1 MNANTTIQND
11 RMEMPA
17 FASPVWWIVFK
28 REVSELWIWGKALYL
43 IILYSIYLGISS
55 FVFASNSELSLIP
68 PKEMVY
74 LTLMGAINVSIFV
87 ALIIGADSLSGERER
102 ATLEAL
108 LLTPA
113 NRTQM
118 VAGKFLASISPWPI
132 SFVISIPYL
141 LVLSQGDEAFSVA
154 LCWGALLGT
163 MVVPAFTAF
172 GLLVS
177 LWSASNK
184 TSLFVSLTCF
194 LLMFLPVQF
203 PGSAQTGVMGRMLKQ
218 FNPIEGLDHFLEKMI
233 VNNRT
238 LQELWIYLVASFGFA
253 ILVFGVLFL
262 FAAPRV
268 SLDGGIPIKMRRRQ
282 QPIISVLLLIGGVLT
297 GLVFSSPVSALQGTG
312 SQDLQISVDLD
323 HVAAKT
329 GDTVEYRS
337 VITNNGSEI
346 SPPLIVAM
354 NILNLNSSGDVVDPE
369 DWSPQRTQYI
379 EALRPGEAV
388 TLNWVVNIILDGD
401 FMVYMV
407 LIPEPDGPNSTSQV
421 FASPGIHIAVERFVK
436 INPGGILPYAIG
448 IPLLLILVMYVV
460 FRQRQKGVDAG

>member
-1 MNANTTIQND
+1 MSPNTASKNG
-11 RMEMPA
+11 RLEMPA

-28 REVSELWIWGKALYL
+28 RELSELWIWGRALYL

-74 LTLMGAINVSIFV
+74 LTLMGAIYVSIFV

-113 NRTQM
+113 SRVQM
-118 VAGKFLASISPWPI
+118 ITGKFLASISPWPI

-141 LVLSQGDEAFSVA
+141 LILSQGDTAFEVA
-154 LCWGALLGT
+154 LRWGAFLGT
-163 MVVPAFTAF
+163 LVVPAFTGF

-177 LWSASNK
+177 LWSGSNK
-184 TSLFVSLTCF
+184 TSLFVSLTFF
-194 LLMFLPVQF
+194 LLVFLPVQF

-238 LQELWIYLVASFGFA
+238 LEELWIYLVASFVFA
-253 ILVFGVLFL
+253 ILVFGILFL
-262 FAAPRV
+262 FAAPRI
-268 SLDGGIPIKMRRRQ
+268 SLDGGIPVKVRRKQRA
-282 QPIISVLLLIGGVLT
+282 IMGILLLMCLLS
-297 GLVFSSPVSALQGTG
+297 GLAFSSPVSALQGSNG
-312 SQDLQISVDLD
+312 QELQISVDLD
-323 HVAAKT
+323 FVTAKT
-329 GDTVEYRS
+329 GDTVDYS
-337 VITNNGSEI
+337 TVISNNGSET
-346 SPPLIVAM
+346 SQPLIVAM
-354 NILNLNSSGDVVDPE
+354 NIFNLNSFGDVVDPE
-369 DWSPQRTQYI
+369 DWSPERTQYI
-379 EALRPGEAV
+379 ESLGPGESI
-388 TLNWVVNIILDGD
+388 TLDWVINIILDGN

-407 LIPEPDGPNSTSQV
+407 LIPEPHGPNSTSQV
-421 FASPGIHIAVERFVK
+421 LSSPGIHITVERFVK

-448 IPLLLILVMYVV
+448 IPLLLILGMYIL
-460 FRQRQKGVDAG
+460 FRQRQKGVDGG

>member
-1 MNANTTIQND
+1 MSPNTASKNG
-11 RMEMPA
+11 RLEMPA

-28 REVSELWIWGKALYL
+28 RELSELWIWGRALYL

-74 LTLMGAINVSIFV
+74 LTLMGAIYVSIFV

-113 NRTQM
+113 SRIQM
-118 VAGKFLASISPWPI
+118 ITGKFLASISPWPI

-141 LVLSQGDEAFSVA
+141 LILSQGDTAFEVA
-154 LCWGALLGT
+154 LRWGAFLGT
-163 MVVPAFTAF
+163 LVVPAFTGF

-177 LWSASNK
+177 LWSGSNK
-184 TSLFVSLTCF
+184 TSLFVSLTFF
-194 LLMFLPVQF
+194 LLVFLPVQF

-238 LQELWIYLVASFGFA
+238 LEELWIYLVASFVFA
-253 ILVFGVLFL
+253 ILVFGILFL
-262 FAAPRV
+262 FAAPRI
-268 SLDGGIPIKMRRRQ
+268 SLDGGIPVKVRRKQRA
-282 QPIISVLLLIGGVLT
+282 IMGILLLMCLLS
-297 GLVFSSPVSALQGTG
+297 GLAFSSPVSALQGSNG
-312 SQDLQISVDLD
+312 QELQISVDLD
-323 HVAAKT
+323 FVTAKT
-329 GDTVEYRS
+329 GDTVDYS
-337 VITNNGSEI
+337 TVISNNGSET
-346 SPPLIVAM
+346 SQPLIVAM
-354 NILNLNSSGDVVDPE
+354 NIFNLNSFGDVVDPE
-369 DWSPQRTQYI
+369 DWSPERTQYI
-379 EALRPGEAV
+379 ESLGPGESI
-388 TLNWVVNIILDGD
+388 TLDWVINIILDGN

-407 LIPEPDGPNSTSQV
+407 LIPEPHGPNSTSQV
-421 FASPGIHIAVERFVK
+421 LSSPGIHITVERFVK

-448 IPLLLILVMYVV
+448 IPLLLILGMYIL
-460 FRQRQKGVDAG
+460 FRQRQKGVDGG

>member
-1 MNANTTIQND
+1 MSPNTASKNGHL
-11 RMEMPA
+11 EMPA

-28 REVSELWIWGKALYL
+28 RELSELWIWGRALYL

-74 LTLMGAINVSIFV
+74 LTLMGAIYVSIFV

-113 NRTQM
+113 SRVQM
-118 VAGKFLASISPWPI
+118 ITGKFLASISPWPI

-141 LVLSQGDEAFSVA
+141 LILSQGDTAFEVA
-154 LCWGALLGT
+154 LRWGAFLGT
-163 MVVPAFTAF
+163 LVVPAFTGF

-177 LWSASNK
+177 LWSGSNK
-184 TSLFVSLTCF
+184 TSLFVSLTFF
-194 LLMFLPVQF
+194 LLVFLPVQF

-238 LQELWIYLVASFGFA
+238 LEELWIYLVASFVFA
-253 ILVFGVLFL
+253 ILVFGILFL
-262 FAAPRV
+262 FAAPRI
-268 SLDGGIPIKMRRRQ
+268 SLDGGIPVKVRRKQRA
-282 QPIISVLLLIGGVLT
+282 IMGILLLMCLLS
-297 GLVFSSPVSALQGTG
+297 GLAFSSPVSALQGSNG
-312 SQDLQISVDLD
+312 QELQISVDLD
-323 HVAAKT
+323 FVTAKT
-329 GDTVEYRS
+329 GDTVDYS
-337 VITNNGSEI
+337 TVISNNGSET
-346 SPPLIVAM
+346 SQPLIVAM
-354 NILNLNSSGDVVDPE
+354 NIFNLNSFGDVVDPE
-369 DWSPQRTQYI
+369 DWSPERTQYI
-379 EALRPGEAV
+379 ESLGPGESI
-388 TLNWVVNIILDGD
+388 TLDWVINIILDGN

-407 LIPEPDGPNSTSQV
+407 LIPEPHGPNSTSQV
-421 FASPGIHIAVERFVK
+421 LSSPGIHITVERFVK

-448 IPLLLILVMYVV
+448 IPLLLILGMYIL
-460 FRQRQKGVDAG
+460 FRQRQKGVDTG